1 MRGRSGVPD
10 FSNLTHLPSKGK
22 TVLMEERES
31 PLKWECLG
39 EREGSLFFHIGGTEL
54 TLSILHFELDMK
66 ELYEVGFLLMCQITN
81 DS

>member
-1 MRGRSGVPD
+1 MGV
-10 FSNLTHLPSKGK
+10 F
-22 TVLMEERES
+22 
-31 PLKWECLG
+31 G

>member
-39 EREGSLFFHIGGTEL
+39 KGKGLCF
-54 TLSILHFELDMK
+54 SILEGL
-66 ELYEVGFLLMCQITN
+66 
-81 DS
+81 S